1 MKKRRPSI
9 IFFSAIG
16 LMGLLYACSGTQVTD
31 QAEPG
36 PPTVE
41 IDKEVHF
48 LTPEGEDV
56 VVAPGDYGVQA
67 EKEGLRLMAEDG
79 EESETLLIEAKSITH
94 EEPGKASTALSY
106 SEQEDEHIVML
117 LLPDG
122 KGLEAQGSYSGVH
135 KRALRPN
142 DLRRR

>member
-1 MKKRRPSI
+1 MKKRRPAI
-9 IFFSAIG
+9 ILFSAIG
-16 LMGLLYACSGTQVTD
+16 LMGLLYACSGTPVTD
-31 QAEPG
+31 LAEPG

-79 EESETLLIEAKSITH
+79 DTSESLLIE
-94 EEPGKASTALSY
+94 G
-106 SEQEDEHIVML
+106 
-117 LLPDG
+117 
-122 KGLEAQGSYSGVH
+122 QGNH
-135 KRALRPN
+135 T
-142 DLRRR
+142 